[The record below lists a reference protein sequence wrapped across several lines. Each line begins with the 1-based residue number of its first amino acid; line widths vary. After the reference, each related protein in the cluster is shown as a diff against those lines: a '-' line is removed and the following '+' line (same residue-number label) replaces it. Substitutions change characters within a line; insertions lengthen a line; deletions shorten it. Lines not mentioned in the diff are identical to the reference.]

1 MHNKVFRKFF
11 LNSFII
17 IVLLLFIIIADYA

>member
-1 MHNKVFRKFF
+1 LDIDFF

-17 IVLLLFIIIADYA
+17 IFLN